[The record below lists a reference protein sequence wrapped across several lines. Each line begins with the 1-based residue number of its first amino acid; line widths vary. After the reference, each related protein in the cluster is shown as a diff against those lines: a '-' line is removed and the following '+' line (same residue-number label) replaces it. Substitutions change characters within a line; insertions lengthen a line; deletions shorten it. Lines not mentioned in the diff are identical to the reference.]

1 MAEYFFNETFV
12 SPYDALKLN
21 RYYTEV
27 DDAKLLFRFGGDY
40 NPKLIIAGDNDLQIH
55 PYAINRQVLL

>member
-1 MAEYFFNETFV
+1 
-12 SPYDALKLN
+12 
-21 RYYTEV
+21 V

-55 PYAINRQVLL
+55 PYAINRQVLLESNYPPRTTELRSLGV